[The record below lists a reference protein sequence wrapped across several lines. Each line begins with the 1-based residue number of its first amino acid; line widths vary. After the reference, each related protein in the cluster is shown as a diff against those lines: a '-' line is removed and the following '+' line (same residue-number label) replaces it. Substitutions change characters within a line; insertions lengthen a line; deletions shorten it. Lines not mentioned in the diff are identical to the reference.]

1 MVFKQCSIGTKRPK
15 VCQESIPHTIT
26 PPPPAWTI
34 ETRKDWSMLTCSLHQ
49 ILTQSSEY
57 CSRNRDSLDQATFGQ
72 IRPKLRSLASTR
84 RVWRKNAAY
93 DPKNTIHIVKHG
105 DGNMLWGCFS
115 AKGTEQ
121 PHRIKGT
128 TDGAMYRQ
136 GQSIE
141 YGSWMGIP
149 AWQWLKTHGKGNKG
163 VTQKEAH

>member
-1 MVFKQCSIGTKRPK
+1 MIHAFMFF
-15 VCQESIPHTIT
+15 T
-26 PPPPAWTI
+26 PNSDPT
-34 ETRKDWSMLTCSLHQ
+34 
-49 ILTQSSEY
+49 SE
-57 CSRNRDSLDQATFGQ
+57 CRSRNPDSSDQTTFGQ

-105 DGNMLWGCFS
+105 GGNIMLWGGY

-121 PHRIKGT
+121 LHRIKGT

-149 AWQWLKTHGKGNKG
+149 A
-163 VTQKEAH
+163 